1 MTSLG
6 LLHIGSL
13 VYLSGVICLVISL
26 NENRDPLIIL
36 RETLRRW
43 VKFLGLSLLIAV
55 AVHLL
60 SR

>member
-1 MTSLG
+1 VTSLG